1 MAVLV
6 PLSFTWPGETLVSRV
21 RLVSAPEEVDSRAAL
36 LVIDSRLETLWGARL
51 LWNTPRVVIPGG
63 EECKTPRNLE
73 KLWKAFSEEG
83 INRESTVC
91 VAGGGSVCDLG
102 AMAASTWMRGVRL
115 ELVPTTLLCMV
126 DACLGGKTALN
137 AHGAKNQVGTFHP
150 AEEITIC
157 SAFLSTLPERELLAG
172 FSEAVKT
179 AVIGDPGIPDC
190 LRSSDFDGAVLR
202 CLSVKGGIV
211 LKDPHDR
218 GIRRL
223 LNLGH
228 TLGHALEML
237 LPLSHGEAVALG
249 MPAAARMGGA
259 EGFARELA
267 HVLASFGL
275 PVVLPR
281 PVSAGEA
288 LSLIRRDK
296 KTGSAGRTWVVPRGW
311 GDCGLVAIPPEREE
325 TLLEGA
331 LRVICP

>member
-1 MAVLV
+1 MAVLA
-6 PLSFTWPGETLVSRV
+6 PLSFTWPGETPVSRV

-36 LVIDSRLETLWGARL
+36 LVIDSRVETLWGARL
-51 LWNTPRVVIPGG
+51 LLNTPRVVIPGG
-63 EECKTPRNLE
+63 EECKTPHNLE

-137 AHGAKNQVGTFHP
+137 THGTKNQVGTFHP
-150 AEEITIC
+150 AEDITIC
-157 SAFLSTLPERELLAG
+157 SAFLSTLPERELQAG

-179 AVIGDPGIPDC
+179 AVIGDPGI
-190 LRSSDFDGAVLR
+190 LDFIRNRDFEGVVFR
-202 CLSVKGGIV
+202 CLSVKGDIV

-275 PVVLPR
+275 PVLLPR

-296 KTGSAGRTWVVPRGW
+296 KTGSAGTTWVVPRGW

-331 LRVICP
+331 LRVIRP

>member
-1 MAVLV
+1 MAVLA
-6 PLSFTWPGETLVSRV
+6 PLSFPWPGETLVSRV
-21 RLVSAPEEVDSRAAL
+21 RHASAPEEVESRADL
-36 LVIDSRLETLWGARL
+36 LVIDATVENLWGARL
-51 LWNTPRVVIPGG
+51 LLNTPRVVIRGG
-63 EECKTPRNLE
+63 EDCKTMSNLQ

-91 VAGGGSVCDLG
+91 VAAGGSLCDLG
-102 AMAASTWMRGVRL
+102 AIAASTWMRGVRL

-150 AEEITIC
+150 AEDIAIC
-157 SAFLSTLPERELLAG
+157 SAFLSTLPDRELLAG

-190 LRSSDFDGAVLR
+190 LRNRDFDGAVFR

-218 GIRRL
+218 GIRRV

-237 LPLSHGEAVALG
+237 LSLSHGEAVALG
-249 MPAAARMGGA
+249 MPAAARMGGG
-259 EGFARELA
+259 ETFAREIANMLS
-267 HVLASFGL
+267 SFGL
-275 PVVLPR
+275 PVTLPR
-281 PVSAGEA
+281 PVSVEEV

-311 GDCGLVAIPPEREE
+311 GDCSLVTITPEREE
-325 TLLEGA
+325 KLLEGA
-331 LRVICP
+331 LRVIRP

>member
-1 MAVLV
+1 MDVLA
-6 PLSFTWPGETLVSRV
+6 PLSFSWPGETLVTRV
-21 RLVSAPEEVDSRAAL
+21 RPVSAPEEVDSRAAI
-36 LVIDSRLETLWGARL
+36 LVIDSRVETLWGARL
-51 LWNTPRVVIPGG
+51 LWNTPRVVIHGG
-63 EECKTPRNLE
+63 EECKTPQNLQ

-91 VAGGGSVCDLG
+91 VAGGGAVCDLG

-115 ELVPTTLLCMV
+115 EFVPTTLLCMV

-150 AEEITIC
+150 AEDIVVCT
-157 SAFLSTLPERELLAG
+157 AFLSTLPERELLAG

-190 LRSSDFDGAVLR
+190 LRSRDFDGAVFR

-211 LKDPHDR
+211 LRDPHDR
-218 GIRRL
+218 GIRRI

-249 MPAAARMGGA
+249 MPAAARMGGSEA
-259 EGFARELA
+259 FAREIA
-267 HVLASFGL
+267 GVLASFGL

-281 PVSAGEA
+281 PVSSEEV

-296 KTGSAGRTWVVPRGW
+296 KTGCAGRTWAVPRAW
-311 GDCGLVAIPPEREE
+311 GDCSLVSIPPEREE
-325 TLLEGA
+325 ALLEGA
-331 LRVICP
+331 LRVIRP